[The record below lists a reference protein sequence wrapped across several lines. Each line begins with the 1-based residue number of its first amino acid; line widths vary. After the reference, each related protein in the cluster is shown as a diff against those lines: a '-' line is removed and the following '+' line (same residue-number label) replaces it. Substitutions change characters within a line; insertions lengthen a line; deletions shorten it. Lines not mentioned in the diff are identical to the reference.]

1 MLTSK
6 LKQVALTFCLIGL
19 TGFLFPAAVY
29 ADEVNSWG
37 GGSGWFDASKAAAQK
52 AAEEKRKAKKQKR
65 LEEQKAAEEKKAA
78 EAAGAVNTDTK

>member
-1 MLTSK
+1 MFTVK
-6 LKQVALTFCLIGL
+6 LKKIALIVNFSAMIGL
-19 TGFLFPAAVY
+19 IFPLVIN

-78 EAAGAVNTDTK
+78 EVAGSVSTDAK